1 MTITPFIA
9 IVDRAIVENISGRCN
24 QWVSIGRSLTK
35 LTSNPVQFVRGR
47 KELSVVYFVYGSTY
61 LTANTTE
68 TVCRKYDIPIATPKF
83 VLVSAVN
90 IATTIVKDK
99 YLAKVFGNSS
109 PGAIPWITYSLWCT
123 RDALTILAAFVIP
136 NIMAK
141 MATDLGYN
149 RKRSE
154 VIAQFLSPILL
165 QTISTPIHILGFDYY
180 NKPES
185 TVTQR
190 FAMLKKEYV
199 KSTAARMLR
208 MTPAYGIGGVI
219 NLKLM
224 QAFRKS

>member
-1 MTITPFIA
+1 
-9 IVDRAIVENISGRCN
+9 
-24 QWVSIGRSLTK
+24 
-35 LTSNPVQFVRGR
+35 
-47 KELSVVYFVYGSTY
+47 

-154 VIAQFLSPILL
+154 VIA
-165 QTISTPIHILGFDYY
+165 
-180 NKPES
+180 
-185 TVTQR
+185 
-190 FAMLKKEYV
+190 
-199 KSTAARMLR
+199 
-208 MTPAYGIGGVI
+208 
-219 NLKLM
+219 
-224 QAFRKS
+224 